1 MGSDSQTI
9 HNDDVVVHESLGPG
23 RRFLTIGEVS
33 ALCGVKPHV
42 LRYWEHEFALL
53 RPMKRRGNRRY
64 YDRADVLLI
73 QKIRKLLYDEGFTI
87 QGARQRLMEED
98 NGAAHPVSDNEL
110 TDAVAILS
118 SLHADLEDLY
128 GFLTEAITDGHRDQV
143 PGHEERDETQGVE
156 TERRPYQSGRGA
168 AW

>member
-1 MGSDSQTI
+1 MGGDIRAI
-9 HNDDVVVHESLGPG
+9 HDDVPGEPSEAG
-23 RRFLTIGEVS
+23 RRFFSIGEVS

-64 YDRADVLLI
+64 YDHGDVLLI

-87 QGARQRLMEED
+87 QGARQRLMEEGGERHVACD
-98 NGAAHPVSDNEL
+98 GPQDAATVL
-110 TDAVAILS
+110 A
-118 SLHADLEDLY
+118 SLHADLEDLHA
-128 GFLTEAITDGHRDQV
+128 FLIQEMTPDYQGSGHQNR
-143 PGHEERDETQGVE
+143 EEQN
-156 TERRPYQSGRGA
+156 QSGRGA

>member
-1 MGSDSQTI
+1 MGGDIQAI
-9 HNDDVVVHESLGPG
+9 HDDVLHEPSEAG
-23 RRFLTIGEVS
+23 RRFFTIGEVS

-64 YDRADVLLI
+64 YDHGDVLLI

-87 QGARQRLMEED
+87 QGARQRLMEEGGERHVAYD
-98 NGAAHPVSDNEL
+98 EPQDAA
-110 TDAVAILS
+110 AVLA
-118 SLHADLEDLY
+118 SLRADLEDLHA
-128 GFLTEAITDGHRDQV
+128 FLMQESA
-143 PGHEERDETQGVE
+143 PEYQGSKYQDIE
-156 TERRPYQSGRGA
+156 KQKDSIHSHQSGRGA